1 MLQIGLLGTLQV
13 VHEGVHVTP
22 SAPKV
27 RQVLALLALRANATV
42 PLHQLVE
49 ELWEEHPPS
58 SAATT
63 LQTYI
68 YQLRKLPG
76 LCDQHRPGPAED
88 GGAALR
94 TTPAA
99 IAWPSPPTAWTHSGS
114 ANWPR
119 EEESSWRRGRRR
131 RPRI

>member
-1 MLQIGLLGTLQV
+1 M
-13 VHEGVHVTP
+13 HDGVHVTP

-27 RQVLALLALRANATV
+27 RQVLALLALRANTTV

-49 ELWEEHPPS
+49 ELWEERPPC

-76 LCDQHRPGPAED
+76 LGESQSPGCPDSPEALVTTH
-88 GGAALR
+88 GGYRLSMPQSCLDA
-94 TTPAA
+94 
-99 IAWPSPPTAWTHSGS
+99 
-114 ANWPR
+114 
-119 EEESSWRRGRRR
+119 
-131 RPRI
+131 